1 MPATTKIDRFIFIAV
16 LSTSI
21 HNMINNKAENIIGL
35 GIITIVFLQA
45 FSVILQQQIVSAQQK
60 QASSSGNVTAR
71 VAPQGTSLNASK
83 GTTATPNN
91 TPNSS
96 SGNVTAS
103 VKPQSTS
110 LQQSTNQT
118 SATGACQ
125 NTTDHRQY
133 FQRLQI

>member
-1 MPATTKIDRFIFIAV
+1 MPATTKIDKFIFIAV

-35 GIITIVFLQA
+35 GIITIVFLLA
-45 FSVILQQQIVSAQQK
+45 FSAILSQQIVSAQQK
-60 QASSSGNVTAR
+60 QASSSGNVTAQ

-103 VKPQSTS
+103 VKPQGTS
-110 LQQSTNQT
+110 LQSTNQT
-118 SATGACQ
+118 SATGAGQ
-125 NTTDHRQY
+125 NTTGHR
-133 FQRLQI
+133 

>member
-21 HNMINNKAENIIGL
+21 RNMINNKAENIIGL
-35 GIITIVFLQA
+35 GIITIVFLLA
-45 FSVILQQQIVSAQQK
+45 FSVILSQQIVSAQQK
-60 QASSSGNVTAR
+60 QASSSGNMTAQ

-91 TPNSS
+91 THSSS

-103 VKPQSTS
+103 VKPQGTS

-118 SATGACQ
+118 SATGAGQ
-125 NTTDHRQY
+125 NTTGHR
-133 FQRLQI
+133 

>member
-1 MPATTKIDRFIFIAV
+1 
-16 LSTSI
+16 
-21 HNMINNKAENIIGL
+21 MINNKAENIIGL
-35 GIITIVFLQA
+35 GIITIVFLLA
-45 FSVILQQQIVSAQQK
+45 FSAFLSQQIVSAQQK
-60 QASSSGNVTAR
+60 QASSSGNVTAQ

-103 VKPQSTS
+103 VKPQGTS

-118 SATGACQ
+118 SATGAGQ
-125 NTTDHRQY
+125 NTTGHR
-133 FQRLQI
+133 

>member
-1 MPATTKIDRFIFIAV
+1 MLATTKIDRFIFIAV
-16 LSTSI
+16 LFTCI

-35 GIITIVFLQA
+35 GIITIVFLLA
-45 FSVILQQQIVSAQQK
+45 FSVIISQQIVSAQQK
-60 QASSSGNVTAR
+60 QASSSGNVTAQ

-91 TPNSS
+91 TPSSS

-103 VKPQSTS
+103 VKPQGTS

-118 SATGACQ
+118 SATGAGQ
-125 NTTDHRQY
+125 NTTGHR
-133 FQRLQI
+133 

>member
-1 MPATTKIDRFIFIAV
+1 MPATTKIDGFIFIAV

-35 GIITIVFLQA
+35 GIITIVFLLA
-45 FSVILQQQIVSAQQK
+45 FSAILSQQIVSAQQK
-60 QASSSGNVTAR
+60 QASSSGNVTAQ

-103 VKPQSTS
+103 VKPQGTS

-118 SATGACQ
+118 SATGAGQ
-125 NTTDHRQY
+125 NTTGHR
-133 FQRLQI
+133 

>member
-21 HNMINNKAENIIGL
+21 RNMINNKAENIIGL
-35 GIITIVFLQA
+35 GIITIVFLLA
-45 FSVILQQQIVSAQQK
+45 FSVILSQQIVSAQQK
-60 QASSSGNVTAR
+60 QASSSGNVTAQ

-103 VKPQSTS
+103 VKPQGTS

-118 SATGACQ
+118 SATGAGQ
-125 NTTDHRQY
+125 NTTGHR
-133 FQRLQI
+133 

>member
-1 MPATTKIDRFIFIAV
+1 
-16 LSTSI
+16 
-21 HNMINNKAENIIGL
+21 
-35 GIITIVFLQA
+35 
-45 FSVILQQQIVSAQQK
+45 
-60 QASSSGNVTAR
+60 VTAQ
-71 VAPQGTSLNASK
+71 VAPHGTSLNASK

-118 SATGACQ
+118 SATGAGQ
-125 NTTDHRQY
+125 NTTGHR
-133 FQRLQI
+133 